1 MTKLFGR
8 DEEFFLARKF
18 FAKNSELLVKG
29 HPNEILFKKAVGPH
43 LFRFATVVNLQST
56 QL

>member
-18 FAKNSELLVKG
+18 FAKNSELLVKD
-29 HPNEILFKKAVGPH
+29 HPNEILFKKTVGPH
-43 LFRFATVVNLQST
+43 LNRFATVVNSRIT

>member
-18 FAKNSELLVKG
+18 FAKNSELLVKD
-29 HPNEILFKKAVGPH
+29 HLNEILFKKTVGPH
-43 LFRFATVVNLQST
+43 LFRFATVENLQFT